1 MLRVCFNSYE
11 SYTTDQVYQWDQNH
25 TLRIVGLN
33 LDYAPA
39 IHFANKKST
48 EAIVVHSTKD
58 GEDIT
63 APIPNLLLQ
72 EPYNIIAYIHI
83 YDVEDENAKTIEV
96 INIPLIKRIKPSEYQ
111 FEDNSD
117 IMNFERLETDI
128 ADFIATM
135 TEDFE
140 TYKAELQEEIETK
153 ETNIK
158 NYADER
164 DLFWV
169 ENVLDNTQVS
179 IENGDKDTLE
189 EAKSYSDANL
199 ETAKKYSDENQEGA
213 KTYANTTVLAATIAS
228 ARAYADGQDGIN
240 LASAKTYSDTGD
252 STTLASAKT
261 YADTKSSS
269 TLTSAKSYA
278 DTKASTTLSSAK
290 TYSDNK
296 FTSEFWV
303 STETGSII
311 QSTICTISN
320 FSCAVTPST
329 VTISGVFAPG
339 SSPGTL
345 TSGNLLFTLKPEYYP
360 PTKKFV
366 MAPVSVGGTGVLSEN
381 KVQMSP
387 YDGTVYYY
395 GSEATKVNICMT
407 YPRKIS

>member
-140 TYKAELQEEIETK
+140 TYKAELQDELDKRNTKIGEYIDAQDEWWAEITLNNAQAILEGG
-153 ETNIK
+153 
-158 NYADER
+158 DEA
-164 DLFWV
+164 
-169 ENVLDNTQVS
+169 
-179 IENGDKDTLE
+179 TLE
-189 EAKSYSDANL
+189 EAKAYSDANL
-199 ETAKKYSDENQEGA
+199 ETAKKYSDENLEGA
-213 KTYANTTVLAATIAS
+213 KTYANTNVLAATIAS

-240 LASAKTYSDTGD
+240 LASAKSYTDSKVSEIESHFYSTSDTTKIFESVEEGVTMSMVYLTVAGNMATIGGRAEVASYSSGMGLFKLVSKLEPYRSVIYCAPYTYSSGTG
-252 STTLASAKT
+252 
-261 YADTKSSS
+261 
-269 TLTSAKSYA
+269 
-278 DTKASTTLSSAK
+278 
-290 TYSDNK
+290 
-296 FTSEFWV
+296 
-303 STETGSII
+303 
-311 QSTICTISN
+311 
-320 FSCAVTPST
+320 AVPSKWQ
-329 VTISGVFAPG
+329 
-339 SSPGTL
+339 
-345 TSGNLLFTLKPEYYP
+345 TSGRIIKHY
-360 PTKKFV
+360 
-366 MAPVSVGGTGVLSEN
+366 GGTAGQKLTIDFS
-381 KVQMSP
+381 
-387 YDGTVYYY
+387 
-395 GSEATKVNICMT
+395 MT
-407 YPRKIS
+407 FGLANMYTT

>member
-48 EAIVVHSTKD
+48 ETIVVHSTRD
-58 GEDIT
+58 GEEVT
-63 APIPNLLLQ
+63 APVPNLLLQ

-83 YDVEDENAKTIEV
+83 YDVEDKDAKTIEV

-128 ADFIATM
+128 ADFIAKM

-140 TYKAELQEEIETK
+140 TYKAELQKEIETK

-158 NYADER
+158 NYAGER

-199 ETAKKYSDENQEGA
+199 EATKKYSDENQEGA

-278 DTKASTTLSSAK
+278 DTKASTTL
-290 TYSDNK
+290 
-296 FTSEFWV
+296 
-303 STETGSII
+303 
-311 QSTICTISN
+311 
-320 FSCAVTPST
+320 
-329 VTISGVFAPG
+329 
-339 SSPGTL
+339 
-345 TSGNLLFTLKPEYYP
+345 
-360 PTKKFV
+360 
-366 MAPVSVGGTGVLSEN
+366 
-381 KVQMSP
+381 
-387 YDGTVYYY
+387 
-395 GSEATKVNICMT
+395 
-407 YPRKIS
+407 R